1 MRTNNGSATL
11 GRCCCLLLVIALMA
25 TTTTTTAFTLQLA
38 RRQSTLAAPLFAKGS
53 GGGKGF
59 GSKVATSTSSNTPAS
74 LDESSAPSASSA
86 SSTSKS
92 SSSFLQSA
100 EGAESTPVQMD
111 QSMPP
116 EERTKLILKQQYG
129 LKTLEEQ
136 RLTEAQLELYKEKQ
150 KKQAA
155 LKKKIAN
162 NEALDIMNMLPPSVL
177 VGIDRFLKAGLFTC
191 GTLFILAGLFITA
204 EAWSKASNQPLPEN
218 LDNFIVN
225 IVEPNFTP
233 GLLVL
238 LGFSVSLGAFAALQ
252 LSSSSSQYKE
262 D

>member
-1 MRTNNGSATL
+1 MGANNGPATL
-11 GRCCCLLLVIALMA
+11 GRCCCLLLVAVMAA

-38 RRQSTLAAPLFAKGS
+38 RRHSTATRILAAPLFAKGS

-59 GSKVATSTSSNTPAS
+59 GSKVATSSDSSSSAS
-74 LDESSAPSASSA
+74 LKESSAKSET
-86 SSTSKS
+86 ST

-150 KKQAA
+150 RKQAA
-155 LKKKIAN
+155 LRKKIAN

-177 VGIDRFLKAGLFTC
+177 VGIDRFLKAGLLTC
-191 GTLFILAGLFITA
+191 GTLFIVAGLFITA
-204 EAWSKASNQPLPEN
+204 EAWSKASNQPLPTN

-262 D
+262 N

>member
-1 MRTNNGSATL
+1 MRTNNGPATL
-11 GRCCCLLLVIALMA
+11 GRCCCLLLVAVMA

-38 RRQSTLAAPLFAKGS
+38 RRQSTLAAPLFAKGR

-59 GSKVATSTSSNTPAS
+59 GSKASTSSPPNTPAS
-74 LDESSAPSASSA
+74 LDESLAQPGT
-86 SSTSKS
+86 STS

-111 QSMPP
+111 ESIPP

-155 LKKKIAN
+155 MKKKIAN

>member
-1 MRTNNGSATL
+1 MLSQPVNVHIVVVVLRSAEAGIHGANGPCL
-11 GRCCCLLLVIALMA
+11 GR
-25 TTTTTTAFTLQLA
+25 TL
-38 RRQSTLAAPLFAKGS
+38 
-53 GGGKGF
+53 
-59 GSKVATSTSSNTPAS
+59 
-74 LDESSAPSASSA
+74 
-86 SSTSKS
+86 
-92 SSSFLQSA
+92 
-100 EGAESTPVQMD
+100 
-111 QSMPP
+111 
-116 EERTKLILKQQYG
+116 KLILKQQYG
-129 LKTLEEQ
+129 LKTLEE
-136 RLTEAQLELYKEKQ
+136 RLTGFMELYKEKQ

-204 EAWSKASNQPLPEN
+204 EAWSKASNQPLPTN

-252 LSSSSSQYKE
+252 LSSSSRGIE